1 MRFGHE
7 HLEGNWVRHVEGDVP
22 GLLTLSR
29 ISLKSH
35 SRYTLC
41 RKIKL
46 SRSDYVLLT
55 LKPSQVPL
63 TLEVGDSWVR
73 NTAAVGLLLF
83 AVGSLLQACSL
94 HGNWNCVRSLC
105 QILCQICP
113 LLFGRTVFLSWGCHS
128 PGSQLRWALSTCS
141 KDKD

>member
-1 MRFGHE
+1 M
-7 HLEGNWVRHVEGDVP
+7 RHVEGDVP

-63 TLEVGDSWVR
+63 TLEVGDS
-73 NTAAVGLLLF
+73 
-83 AVGSLLQACSL
+83 
-94 HGNWNCVRSLC
+94 
-105 QILCQICP
+105 
-113 LLFGRTVFLSWGCHS
+113 
-128 PGSQLRWALSTCS
+128 
-141 KDKD
+141 